1 MKNNNNAVFDLIN
14 KSYISCMKSPIVSI
28 IVPVYAVE
36 KYIEDCLRSIMAQSY
51 TDFEC
56 LIVDDCGKDRSIDIV
71 QSILLKYDGA
81 ASFRIINREKN
92 GGLAAARNSGLKEA
106 KGEYVYFLDSDDY
119 ISHDCLEKMVSA
131 STNGKADLVIGSRV
145 AFRDESG
152 EIIQGAP
159 KYSSPLLKFEN
170 ANVFRNCHEFTNTG
184 IYGIPWNKLYKM
196 SFLRKHGILFEEGL
210 LYEDDLWSY
219 KIYLNSP
226 LIHVI
231 SDTTYYYRVRKSSI
245 MSTYSEKH
253 LYSSVKNVEKV
264 EAYSKENPNGK
275 SSYALRSIE
284 NFKYGCML
292 ASISKTTDERA
303 FVVLYKKFT
312 SNHRPPLAY
321 WIARAIPFREKVRS
335 AFYLIPI
342 FGKKYLLKIIYSRIA
357 KRANVISPFHA
368 PTEKLH
374 VSNELLTKIF
384 SQE

>member
-1 MKNNNNAVFDLIN
+1 
-14 KSYISCMKSPIVSI
+14 MKSPIVSI

-56 LIVDDCGKDRSIDIV
+56 LIVDDCGKDNSIDIV
-71 QSILLKYDGA
+71 QSILLEYDGN

-106 KGEYVYFLDSDDY
+106 KGKFVYFLDSDDY
-119 ISHDCLEKMVSA
+119 ISHDCLEKMVNA
-131 STNGKADLVIGSRV
+131 SNDGKADIVIGSIV
-145 AFRDESG
+145 SFRDESG
-152 EIIQGAP
+152 EIIRGGI
-159 KYSSPLLKFEN
+159 KYSLPLLKFN
-170 ANVFRNCHEFTNTG
+170 DVNTFINYHEFTNTG
-184 IYGIPWNKLYKM
+184 IQGLSCNKLYKM
-196 SFLRKHGILFEEGL
+196 SFLKKHGMLFEEGFVF
-210 LYEDDLWSY
+210 EDDLWSY

-231 SDTTYYYRVRKSSI
+231 SDTTYYYRIRKMSI

-253 LYSSVKNVEKV
+253 LYSSVKNAERV
-264 EAYSKENPNGK
+264 EAYSKDNPNGK

-292 ASISKTTDERA
+292 TSISKTTDERA
-303 FVVLYKKFT
+303 FNVLYKKFT

-321 WIARAIPFREKVRS
+321 WIAGAIPFREKVRS

-374 VSNELLTKIF
+374 VSDEFLTKIV
-384 SQE
+384 SLE